1 MRPRLRDPL
10 FNLRSCLQASH
21 LSRPPPHPPK
31 ALRTGTTLAGFT
43 FTARKRRKIK
53 RGVLQTEVAL
63 HCSEMDIQI
72 FPAEQSVKPGMPVT
86 STGETGKED
95 ASCCA
100 TVTWP
105 FRTRVASLSERLS
118 QPL

>member
-10 FNLRSCLQASH
+10 FNLRSCLQGSH
-21 LSRPPPHPPK
+21 LSHRPLHHPK
-31 ALRTGTTLAGFT
+31 ALRTGTTLVGFT
-43 FTARKRRKIK
+43 FMARKRRKIK
-53 RGVLQTEVAL
+53 RGVLQMEVAL
-63 HCSEMDIQI
+63 HCSEMDTQI

-100 TVTWP
+100 IATCP
-105 FRTRVASLSERLS
+105 FRTRAASLSKRLS